1 MKIWKKNRS
10 RNKRKERKGQRK
22 IGCGKEEWIGNK
34 MKWNIMKGTKQK
46 KKKGTREEKSTVQAA
61 SAKHDPWRQTAQTL
75 RLDTF
80 ALYHSRYLSFLFSFF
95 FLSTSV
101 SLLLRVSS
109 ADLVIVYEN
118 IGYDLGICVVRFLLL
133 LSFFSYFYCSCCY
146 YEFYHRCCSYYCCF
160 LLTSPSATS
169 WLSSSPLRLLIFLKL
184 SSWSSSSV
192 LLSLFLLLLSS
203 SSSSS

>member
-10 RNKRKERKGQRK
+10 RNKRKERRGKRK

-61 SAKHDPWRQTAQTL
+61 FAKHDPWRQTAQTL

-133 LSFFSYFYCSCCY
+133 SFFSYFYCSCCY
-146 YEFYHRCCSYYCCF
+146 YEFYHCCCSYYCCF